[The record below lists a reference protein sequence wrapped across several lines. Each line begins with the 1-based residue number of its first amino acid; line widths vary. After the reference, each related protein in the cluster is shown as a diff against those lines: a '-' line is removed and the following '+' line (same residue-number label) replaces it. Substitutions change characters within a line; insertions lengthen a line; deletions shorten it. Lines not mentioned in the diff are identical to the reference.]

1 MNDLLFFS
9 LLVLTL
15 IRMLGFAVSFQFFFE
30 MKQTKKNKQTKLGM
44 ITLGWLSWSISGILR
59 ILANLEENQ
68 LLSEYLFLL
77 DYILLSLGSFYIC
90 VGVISYFRSIRKN
103 NTIVLNIALVVIPII
118 FYILISLESSIVFT
132 NICII
137 GSYTSVFAVGFIERK
152 NLRSYIGNSIIWFY
166 CTLIVVTIYLFDLI
180 YLASKNALFN
190 LYQLQED
197 ILSVL
202 VYYLFGIGITLI
214 VFLLLMHLEH
224 SLSTMDKNEL
234 KDLISHDIGNLIQII
249 YSNIEMH
256 ETSCEELVNV
266 ELIKQKCKDAGDLI
280 NEIRRL

>member
-15 IRMLGFAVSFQFFFE
+15 IRILGFAVSFQFFFE

-44 ITLGWLSWSISGILR
+44 ITLGWLSWSISGIIR

-68 LLSEYLFLL
+68 LLSENLFLL

-90 VGVISYFRSIRKN
+90 LGVISYFRSIQKN

-118 FYILISLESSIVFT
+118 VYILIGLESSIIFA

-137 GSYTSVFAVGFIERK
+137 GSYTSVFAIGFIERK

-166 CTLIVVTIYLFDLI
+166 CTLIVVIIYLFDLI

-190 LYQLQED
+190 LYQED

-234 KDLISHDIGNLIQII
+234 KDIYSHNLGNLVQII

-266 ELIKQKCKDAGDLI
+266 ELIKQRCKDAGDLI